1 MSMMQIMDRT
11 GHTTINWDPNNPDDV
26 RAARDTFDEMKKKGF
41 TAFRV
46 ELQEGRGTRLDSFDP
61 TAAKIMLV
69 PQMAGG

>member
-1 MSMMQIMDRT
+1 MGAMQVMDRT
-11 GHTTINWDPNNPDDV
+11 GHTTINWDPSNPADV

-46 ELQEGRGTRLDSFDP
+46 ELQEGRGARLDSFDP
-61 TAAKIMLV
+61 TAAKIMLI